1 MARSKKAKME
11 KALALI
17 ARMRENPEDL
27 ALNVDWFKT
36 DVSQEIVSSFD
47 DDFGIALPSPLGA
60 SKPIRVGLA
69 LPPVSGT
76 CSITIRVPAWIV
88 QAYKTQATATGV
100 RYQTQ
105 MNRVLRAGLE
115 SHV

>member
-1 MARSKKAKME
+1 MARSKKATME

-17 ARMRENPEDL
+17 ARMRENPEDSVL
-27 ALNVDWFKT
+27 DMDWFKS
-36 DVSQEIVSSFD
+36 DLSPEIVSSFD
-47 DDFGIALPSPLGA
+47 DDFGITLESPLRA

-88 QAYKTQATATGV
+88 WAYKTQATETGV

>member
-1 MARSKKAKME
+1 MAQSKKAKME

-17 ARMRENPEDL
+17 ARMRENPEDSVL
-27 ALNVDWFKT
+27 DMDWFKS
-36 DVSQEIVSSFD
+36 DLSPEIVSSFD
-47 DDFGIALPSPLGA
+47 DDFDIALPSPLGA

-76 CSITIRVPAWIV
+76 CSITIRVPAWV
-88 QAYKTQATATGV
+88 VRAYKTNAATTGV